1 MDAIENLYAAAQTAT
16 VKARPGQDIPEHLEL
31 LDIEIAHQVFG
42 LSREAI
48 DAWPW
53 GAPFFSSDRTAAA
66 DVVGHMLTGPDRQAF
81 EQELE
86 QAARHWGWGSTTD
99 HAGTATLLLVLTPD
113 EICRAALKA
122 LQQSGRAEP
131 T

>member
-16 VKARPGQDIPEHLEL
+16 VTVRPGQEIPEHLEL
-31 LDIEIAHQVFG
+31 LDVEIAHQVFG
-42 LSREAI
+42 LAREAI
-48 DAWPW
+48 AAWPW

-66 DVVGHMLTGPDRQAF
+66 DVVGRMLARPERQAF
-81 EQELE
+81 EHELE
-86 QAARHWGWGSTTD
+86 QAARHWGWCSTPD

-122 LQQSGRAEP
+122 LQQSGRAAP

>member
-1 MDAIENLYAAAQTAT
+1 MTAVEEMYAAVQTT
-16 VKARPGQDIPEHLEL
+16 NFVARPGQDIPEHLEL

-66 DVVGHMLTGPDRQAF
+66 DVVGRMLTGPDRQAF
-81 EQELE
+81 EHELE
-86 QAARHWGWGSTTD
+86 QAARHWGWGSTPD

-122 LQQSGRAEP
+122 LQQSGRAELN
-131 T
+131 